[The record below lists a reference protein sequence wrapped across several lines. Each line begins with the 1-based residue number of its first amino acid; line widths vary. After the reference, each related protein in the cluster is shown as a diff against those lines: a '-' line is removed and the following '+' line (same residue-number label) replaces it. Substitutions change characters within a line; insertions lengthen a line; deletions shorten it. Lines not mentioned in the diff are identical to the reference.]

1 MSIVVENVS
10 KSFGPVRALEDVSFT
25 LEEGKIYGLLGRNGA
40 GKSTLLNV
48 LTQRIFPDGGGVTVD
63 GEPLGA
69 GDRPLSKM
77 YLMGE
82 KLYYPEDMR
91 VRDAFQWSQAF
102 YPQFDRQF
110 AWNLAG
116 AFQLNTGARVGKLS
130 TGYGT
135 IFKLVVALS
144 VNTPYL
150 FLDEPVLGLD
160 ANHRD
165 LFYKTLLAKYTE
177 NPFTVVVSTHLIE
190 EISGL
195 IEDVVIL
202 HQGRVLEK
210 GPREEPLS
218 GAYTVSGPR
227 GLVEGYL
234 QGRRVLGVE
243 VLGGLASAYVQGKPE
258 RETLPQGLELAPLD
272 LQKMFVLMTGGP
284 EQAMAGRPG
293 KGGSRL

>member
-1 MSIVVENVS
+1 ME
-10 KSFGPVRALEDVSFT
+10 P
-25 LEEGKIYGLLGRNGA
+25 GLL
-40 GKSTLLNV
+40 
-48 LTQRIFPDGGGVTVD
+48 
-63 GEPLGA
+63 
-69 GDRPLSKM
+69 
-77 YLMGE
+77 
-82 KLYYPEDMR
+82 
-91 VRDAFQWSQAF
+91 
-102 YPQFDRQF
+102 PQFDRQF

-210 GPREEPLS
+210 GPREELLS
-218 GAYTVSGPR
+218 GPTP
-227 GLVEGYL
+227 
-234 QGRRVLGVE
+234 
-243 VLGGLASAYVQGKPE
+243 
-258 RETLPQGLELAPLD
+258 
-272 LQKMFVLMTGGP
+272 
-284 EQAMAGRPG
+284 
-293 KGGSRL
+293 